1 MIMLGID
8 DDKPIII
15 EGEYALAM
23 MEELRDAYGLNE
35 EQEKYFQGLRMD
47 VRNKIKRNLTFI
59 KINKDENVK
68 TNQEHGTVQDT
79 EDAQSQ

>member
-1 MIMLGID
+1 MLGID

-35 EQEKYFQGLRMD
+35 EQEKYLQGLRMD

-79 EDAQSQ
+79 ENAQSQ

>member
-1 MIMLGID
+1 MLGID

-35 EQEKYFQGLRMD
+35 E
-47 VRNKIKRNLTFI
+47 
-59 KINKDENVK
+59 
-68 TNQEHGTVQDT
+68 
-79 EDAQSQ
+79 

>member
-1 MIMLGID
+1 MLGID

-35 EQEKYFQGLRMD
+35 EQEKYFQGLRED

-59 KINKDENVK
+59 KISKDENVK
-68 TNQEHGTVQDT
+68 TNQEHGTVQNT
-79 EDAQSQ
+79 ENAQSQ

>member
-1 MIMLGID
+1 MLGID
-8 DDKPIII
+8 DNEPIII

-23 MEELRDAYGLNE
+23 MEELKNVHGLDE
-35 EQEKYFQGLRMD
+35 KQENFYQELRED
-47 VRNKIKRNLTFI
+47 VRNRIKRNLTFI
-59 KINKDENVK
+59 KISKDENVK

>member
-1 MIMLGID
+1 MLGID

-35 EQEKYFQGLRMD
+35 EQEKYFQGLRED

-59 KINKDENVK
+59 KISKDENVK
-68 TNQEHGTVQDT
+68 TNKEHRTVQDT

>member
-1 MIMLGID
+1 MLGID

-47 VRNKIKRNLTFI
+47 VRNKIKHNLTFI

-68 TNQEHGTVQDT
+68 TNQEHGTVQNT